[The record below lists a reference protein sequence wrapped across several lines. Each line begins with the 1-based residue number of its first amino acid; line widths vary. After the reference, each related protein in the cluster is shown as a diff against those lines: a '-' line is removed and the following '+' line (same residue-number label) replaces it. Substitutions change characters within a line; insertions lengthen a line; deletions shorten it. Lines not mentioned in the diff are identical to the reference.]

1 MKRLLIIIIVLIL
14 GCAPALA
21 QLSEFVSTAN
31 VRVIVESVA
40 PEPVEPGQDV
50 TVKVRVYNSGGAVA
64 RNVELKLNVQYP
76 FFLKTA
82 GQEFDEGKDI
92 CDGCSKDN
100 SYYLVVDADAKSGLY
115 PIEFTAFVDQKLKV
129 EKEVNIRVSGVPDI
143 IFESE
148 SVDELIKPGDT
159 FSAEIVLSNIG
170 TGKARNI
177 KIIPQSDKF
186 ITLGSGLHVVDEL
199 KPDEDVKIPL
209 EFSVGEDV
217 EPDAYSIPISFVF
230 LDENGVSHTFVE
242 NLGVKLAD
250 HAEVYLQNIKTIPAS
265 IDVGET
271 FTLQIRIENVGSGD
285 AKNVQAVLVSP
296 IRGNKETYIGRL
308 EKDDDAPGI
317 FTLRPFWPG
326 KTDNQIFISY
336 SDDFGQ
342 HQISEAFALNV
353 GMKSVTIVLVIILLL
368 IILGILGYFFYRR
381 AHKK

>member
-1 MKRLLIIIIVLIL
+1 MKRLLIIAIVLIL
-14 GCAPALA
+14 GCAPVLA
-21 QLSEFVSTAN
+21 QFKFTATSN
-31 VRVIVESVA
+31 INIIIEGVT

-50 TVKVRVYNSGGAVA
+50 TVKVRVYNSGGATA
-64 RNVELKLNVQYP
+64 KNVDLKLAAEYP
-76 FFLKTA
+76 FYLKTE
-82 GQEFDEGKDI
+82 GQEFADSKDI

-115 PIEFTAFVDQKLKV
+115 PVKFTAFVDQQLKV
-129 EKEVNIRVSGVPDI
+129 EKEVDIRVTGVPDI

-148 SVDELIKPGDT
+148 SVDGLIKPGEA
-159 FSAEIVLSNIG
+159 FSTEITLSNIG

-177 KIIPQSDKF
+177 KIIPQSKDF

-199 KPDEDVKIPL
+199 KPDQDAKIPL

-217 EPDAYSIPISFVF
+217 DPDSYNIPISLIF
-230 LDENGVSHTFVE
+230 LDENGVSRNFTE

-250 HAEVYLQNIKTIPAS
+250 HAEVYLQNIKTIPPS

-271 FTLQIRIENVGSGD
+271 FTLQIRVENVGSGD
-285 AKNVQAVLVSP
+285 AKNVQAVLLSP

-317 FTLRPFWPG
+317 FTLRPLWPG
-326 KTDNQIFISY
+326 KTNNRIIISY

-342 HQISEAFALNV
+342 HQVSEAFALNV
-353 GMKSVTIVLVIILLL
+353 GMKSVTIALVIVLLL
-368 IILGILGYFFYRR
+368 VILGFIGYFLFRR
-381 AHKK
+381 KHEK